1 MAMVAMESKAGE
13 GIQPWPEVRIL
24 NFQDALKANESSL
37 ELSIEDFLGVAF
49 ALQAFAPE
57 APRPSIK
64 GFRLL

>member
-1 MAMVAMESKAGE
+1 MAMEAAAGE
-13 GIQPWPEVRIL
+13 GGRSHPEARIL
-24 NFQDALKANESSL
+24 SFQEALKANESSL
-37 ELSIEDFLGVAF
+37 ELSVEDFLGVAF